1 MSKIEERKI
10 SSLIPDDKNMN
21 KHSQYGM
28 HLLEKSISS
37 LGLGRSILVD
47 KNNRIIGGNGVTE
60 TAASLGIEDCIVV
73 ETKGDQLVVVKR
85 TDIDL
90 DSKQGRELALADN
103 AVANVNLEWD
113 FAAMEEIHK
122 QFDINVEDWGVVDF
136 EPVEEGSGSGSG
148 SEGDPYTSK
157 IKAPNYEPKGEK
169 PESEDLLDKT
179 KTNELVSKIMSADI
193 SQKEKEFLLYAAN
206 RHLVF
211 NYEKIADFYAH
222 SSKEVQ
228 ELMEDSALVIIDFDK
243 AIEHGYVKLSQ
254 EICEQY
260 KIEEDDEE

>member
-1 MSKIEERKI
+1 MSKVEEKKI

-113 FAAMEEIHK
+113 FVAMEEIHK

-136 EPVEEGSGSGSG
+136 EPEKETEE
-148 SEGDPYTSK
+148 D
-157 IKAPNYEPKGEK
+157 I
-169 PESEDLLDKT
+169 PELK
-179 KTNELVSKIMSADI
+179 KDI
-193 SQKEKEFLLYAAN
+193 STK
-206 RHLVF
+206 
-211 NYEKIADFYAH
+211 
-222 SSKEVQ
+222 
-228 ELMEDSALVIIDFDK
+228 LVIECQD
-243 AIEHGYVKLSQ
+243 VNKLSELFKEMQ
-254 EICEQY
+254 ERGFECEL
-260 KIEEDDEE
+260 KK